1 MKRTVLTV
9 FSIALFGLFLAGQAV
24 PAAARN
30 WQLDPI
36 HSNFYFRIQ
45 HIFAMVDGKFDNFSG
60 EIQFDRQNLAESRF
74 YFEIRTDSVDTDNAK
89 RDKHLQSS
97 EFFDSDKF
105 PLMTFE
111 SVKITDAGNNVY
123 DVLGKFTIKGE
134 TYELML
140 PLTFAGIKDHPA
152 VKGKEVIGFNGKL
165 TLDRLAYKVG
175 TGKFYKMGML
185 GKDVQVLVTI
195 EALSDK

>member
-1 MKRTVLTV
+1 MKRLSVFIITLSVLV
-9 FSIALFGLFLAGQAV
+9 LAGQSV
-24 PAAARN
+24 SAAAPD

-36 HSNFYFRIQ
+36 HSNFYFRIR

-60 EIQFDRQNLAESRF
+60 KIQFDPKNLSESRF
-74 YFEIRTDSVDTDNAK
+74 YFEIQTDSVNTNNAK

-97 EFFDSDKF
+97 EFFDADKF
-105 PLMTFE
+105 PLMTFK

-123 DVLGKFTIKGE
+123 DVLGKFTIKGA
-134 TYELML
+134 TYDLML
-140 PLTFAGIKDHPA
+140 PLTLAGIKDHPA
-152 VKGKEVIGFNGKL
+152 VKGKEVIGFNGEV

-175 TGKFYKMGML
+175 TGQFYKMGML

-195 EALSDK
+195 EALRDK